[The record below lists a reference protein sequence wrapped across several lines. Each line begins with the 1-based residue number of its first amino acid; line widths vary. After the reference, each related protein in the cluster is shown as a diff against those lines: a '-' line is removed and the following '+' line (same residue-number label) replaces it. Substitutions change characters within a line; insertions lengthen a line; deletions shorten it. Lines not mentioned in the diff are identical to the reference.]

1 MIGLSLALN
10 LHRGLFAHKW
20 VTWSR
25 LRLDVGFNKCSLTS
39 SREIL
44 SPTPPPHPHMSVK
57 QIRFCL
63 YVVLVSDLDHVAEQ
77 EKAPS

>member
-1 MIGLSLALN
+1 M
-10 LHRGLFAHKW
+10 
-20 VTWSR
+20 
-25 LRLDVGFNKCSLTS
+25 LTYF
-39 SREIL
+39 L
-44 SPTPPPHPHMSVK
+44 KGDFFPPPMTVK

>member
-1 MIGLSLALN
+1 MIGLSLAPK

-25 LRLDVGFNKCSLTS
+25 RRLDVGFNKCSLTS
-39 SREIL
+39 SREI
-44 SPTPPPHPHMSVK
+44 SPPHMSVK

>member
-1 MIGLSLALN
+1 MIGLSLAPK

-25 LRLDVGFNKCSLTS
+25 RRLDVGFNKCSLTS
-39 SREIL
+39 SREI
-44 SPTPPPHPHMSVK
+44 PPPPHMSVK

>member
-1 MIGLSLALN
+1 MIGLCLALN

-25 LRLDVGFNKCSLTS
+25 QRLDVGFNKCSLTS
-39 SREIL
+39 SREIFF
-44 SPTPPPHPHMSVK
+44 SPMSMK

-63 YVVLVSDLDHVAEQ
+63 YVVPVSDLDHVAEQ

>member
-1 MIGLSLALN
+1 MLTYFLKGDSL
-10 LHRGLFAHKW
+10 
-20 VTWSR
+20 
-25 LRLDVGFNKCSLTS
+25 
-39 SREIL
+39 
-44 SPTPPPHPHMSVK
+44 PHPHMSVK

>member
-1 MIGLSLALN
+1 M
-10 LHRGLFAHKW
+10 
-20 VTWSR
+20 
-25 LRLDVGFNKCSLTS
+25 LTYF
-39 SREIL
+39 L
-44 SPTPPPHPHMSVK
+44 KGDSPPHMSVK